1 MIIKTHPI
9 AEKLLKKGLNLNLNL
24 LDLLK
29 KEADSLR
36 HLTNPAM
43 LSNLANSKKE
53 TVSQLNL
60 FSKQLSQVLSTE
72 KLEMTPEGISSY
84 FKKAE
89 TVNLDTSK
97 SSGYWKEILVIA
109 KQCRSLNENNGAS
122 INLLTQ
128 YSQRSLHI
136 LQGKSQQPTSYGSDG
151 VAKRELFSHTLFS
164 V

>member
-1 MIIKTHPI
+1 MIIKTFPI
-9 AEKLLKKGLNLNLNL
+9 AEKLLKKGLNLNLEL
-24 LDLLK
+24 FDLLN

-36 HLTNPAM
+36 NLTNPAL
-43 LSNLANSKKE
+43 LSNLAKAKKE

-72 KLEMTPEGISSY
+72 KLEMAAEGVFRY

-89 TVNLDTSK
+89 EVSINTDK
-97 SSGYWKEILVIA
+97 SEGYWKEILAIA
-109 KQCRSLNENNGAS
+109 KQCRALNENNGAS

-136 LQGKSQQPTSYGSDG
+136 LQGKSQQPISYGSDG
-151 VAKRELFSHTLFS
+151 SAKRELFSHTLYS

>member
-1 MIIKTHPI
+1 MIIKTFPI
-9 AEKLLKKGLNLNLNL
+9 AEKLLKKGLNLNLTL
-24 LDLLK
+24 LDLLN

-36 HLTNPAM
+36 HLTNPTL
-43 LSNLANSKKE
+43 LSNLAKAKKE

-60 FSKQLSQVLSTE
+60 FSKQLSQVLATE
-72 KLEMTPEGISSY
+72 KLDMSAEGVSLY

-89 TVNLDTSK
+89 EVSVNTDK
-97 SSGYWKEILVIA
+97 ANVYWEEILA
-109 KQCRSLNENNGAS
+109 NARQCRSLNENNGAS

-136 LQGKSQQPTSYGSDG
+136 LQGKSQQPTTYGADG
-151 VAKRELFSHTLFS
+151 SAKRELFSHTLYS